1 MKKTW
6 VMICTVSLGLGAG
19 ARAGDVVKM
28 DRTIKKEP
36 VYRYKAPR
44 YALLVFGRE
53 AKDSVWLVHDGDTLY
68 VDRDGNGDLT
78 RPGKK
83 VSITVD
89 KNRDP
94 ADVDYQFEGGEL
106 RVGGKVHKGLMV
118 LAAPI
123 SNYGDAVQKQPNAK
137 AALTADPHARVYSLS
152 LDLEIP
158 GLGVGRVVQ
167 IAGPSDINGAL
178 VFGDSPASA
187 PVIHFDG
194 PLQISFFGEKPTVK
208 LEALQRRRARGRY
221 AGKRARHLCH
231 AWLRRHDSLWR
242 VPEARIPFP
251 SLGNGRH
258 SCLGEIRTEAA
269 MLNRQPARAGP
280 AIASRRR
287 RHRYGH
293 HFARLLEQP
302 ARRANHAHG
311 ASDETQGGREA
322 GVGLCPANPVA
333 RSSGP

>member
-208 LEALQRRRARGRY
+208 LERSSDVVLVVGTP
-221 AGKRARHLCH
+221 G
-231 AWLRRHDSLWR
+231 SG
-242 VPEARIPFP
+242 PGTF
-251 SLGNGRH
+251 
-258 SCLGEIRTEAA
+258 A
-269 MLNRQPARAGP
+269 MLGYEDTIPSGVCP
-280 AIASRRR
+280 K
-287 RHRYGH
+287 
-293 HFARLLEQP
+293 LEFLFP
-302 ARRANHAHG
+302 PSA
-311 ASDETQGGREA
+311 TGGT
-322 GVGLCPANPVA
+322 PVLE
-333 RSSGP
+333 RFELKQRC